1 MSVIAWF
8 SRHAPVPSQLAELRR
23 IYGPDVEVR
32 VDARPFGDA
41 ADIAQRFRG
50 SGATEMVVVAPLSVI
65 SALVDR
71 GIRPLWAEMEQVPC
85 DDPRAEV
92 RPAGRRYQ
100 HSGEERCYRF
110 ICFRRITAV
119 KLEMEEL

>member
-1 MSVIAWF
+1 MPVIAWF

-32 VDARPFGDA
+32 QDLRPFGT
-41 ADIAQRFRG
+41 ADDIVERYRA
-50 SGATEMVVVAPLSVI
+50 SGAVDMVAVAPLSVI

-71 GIRPLWAEMEQVPC
+71 GLRPLWAEMEEVPC

-92 RPAGRRYQ
+92 RPTGNRYRY
-100 HSGEERCYRF
+100 SGQQRCYRF
-110 ICFRRITAV
+110 VRFRRITAV
-119 KLEMEEL
+119 RLEMEAL

>member
-1 MSVIAWF
+1 MTILWL
-8 SRHAPVPSQLAELRR
+8 SRHQPLASQIRELQR
-23 IYGPDVEVR
+23 IYGNDVEVR

-50 SGATEMVVVAPLSVI
+50 SGAAEIVVVAPLSVI
-65 SALVDR
+65 AALVSQ

-119 KLEMEEL
+119 KLEMEAL